1 MLKAPQRLFTYTRRK
16 LNRRKEIILMIDKH
30 QLGGQEHVPATRRR
44 KPIPL
49 RMASGPQDY
58 VPGQQEEPAVLTSIT
73 DMLQW
78 AQNWTRSRSIWPFM
92 YALACCGFEMIAA
105 ASAPQYDLSRFGS
118 EVFRASPRQADLM
131 IVAGTVSVKM
141 APRLRHLWEQMPE
154 PKWVI
159 SMGQCANSGGE
170 FYDSY
175 YTVQGVDTVVPVD
188 VYVPGCPPRP
198 EALIE
203 GIFKLREKIEKQ
215 GYIPR
220 TYQDASPAAPKAQ
233 HAQGSDDAEEQTAQV
248 RHTQEMLLNLGPQH
262 PSTHGV
268 LRLVLTLDGE
278 TVVDCTPVIG
288 YLHRGIEKTLENRP
302 YLGGIRY
309 MDNADYLSP
318 MLNEIAYAGAIE
330 QLMELEPP
338 RRAQY
343 IRLLV
348 GELQHIASHLIGIGA
363 YSNDLGTTTPLLW
376 TMRDREGVMDLFE
389 ALGGSRFNVNY
400 VRVGGVLHDFPKG
413 WLRSCETYLD
423 QLEKNMRELE
433 RLVNGNEI
441 FRARTQGVG
450 YLDPQQ
456 ALAYGLTGPLAGAS
470 GITWDLRVNRPY
482 MAYREV
488 PVNVQIRQEGDCYA
502 RNALRFQEIQESMRL
517 CRVAIEQLPPGSISI
532 RTPIAL
538 RPPRGETYFA
548 LESSK
553 GELGVYLISDG
564 SEYPWRAKL
573 RGPSFVNLQ
582 VLPELLHGYK
592 MSDVIAVLGSL
603 DFVVGEVDR

>member
-1 MLKAPQRLFTYTRRK
+1 
-16 LNRRKEIILMIDKH
+16 
-30 QLGGQEHVPATRRR
+30 
-44 KPIPL
+44 
-49 RMASGPQDY
+49 
-58 VPGQQEEPAVLTSIT
+58 
-73 DMLQW
+73 
-78 AQNWTRSRSIWPFM
+78 M

-105 ASAPQYDLSRFGS
+105 ASAPQYDMARFGS

-141 APRLRHLWEQMPE
+141 APRLRQLWEQMPE

-203 GIFKLREKIEKQ
+203 GMFKLREKIEKQ
-215 GYIPR
+215 GYVPR
-220 TYQDASPAAPKAQ
+220 NDQDTSFEAPMVQPVQETSDAEVRT
-233 HAQGSDDAEEQTAQV
+233 AQGL
-248 RHTQEMLLNLGPQH
+248 RTQEMILNLGPQH

-268 LRLVLTLDGE
+268 LRLVLTLEGE
-278 TVVDCTPVIG
+278 TVLACTPVIG

-302 YLGGIRY
+302 YMGGIRY

-318 MLNEIAYAGAIE
+318 MLNEIAYAGAVE
-330 QLMELEPP
+330 QLMGLEPP

-348 GELQHIASHLIGIGA
+348 GELQRIASHLIGIGA
-363 YSNDLGTTTPLLW
+363 YVNDLGTTTPLLW
-376 TMRDREGVMDLFE
+376 TMRDREGIMDLFE

-400 VRVGGVLHDFPKG
+400 IRVGGVLHDFPGG
-413 WLRSCETYLD
+413 WLRSCEIYLD
-423 QLEKNMRELE
+423 QLEKNMGELE
-433 RLVNGNEI
+433 TLINGNEI
-441 FRARTQGVG
+441 FLARTQGVG

-456 ALAYGLTGPLAGAS
+456 ASAYGLTGPMARAS
-470 GITWDLRVNRPY
+470 GINWDLRVDRPS

-488 PVNVQIRQEGDCYA
+488 QVQVQVRQEGDCYA
-502 RNALRFQEIQESMRL
+502 RNAVRLQEIRESMRL
-517 CRVAIEQLPPGSISI
+517 CRLAIDQLPAGAIGT
-532 RTPIAL
+532 RTPVAL

-548 LESSK
+548 IESSK
-553 GELGVYLISDG
+553 GELGVYLVSDG

-582 VLPELLHGYK
+582 ILPELLRGYK
-592 MSDVIAVLGSL
+592 LSDVIAVLGSL

>member
-1 MLKAPQRLFTYTRRK
+1 MGLKLVR
-16 LNRRKEIILMIDKH
+16 I
-30 QLGGQEHVPATRRR
+30 
-44 KPIPL
+44 
-49 RMASGPQDY
+49 
-58 VPGQQEEPAVLTSIT
+58 
-73 DMLQW
+73 
-78 AQNWTRSRSIWPFM
+78 
-92 YALACCGFEMIAA
+92 
-105 ASAPQYDLSRFGS
+105 GS
-118 EVFRASPRQADLM
+118 SL
-131 IVAGTVSVKM
+131 
-141 APRLRHLWEQMPE
+141 
-154 PKWVI
+154 
-159 SMGQCANSGGE
+159 
-170 FYDSY
+170 
-175 YTVQGVDTVVPVD
+175 
-188 VYVPGCPPRP
+188 
-198 EALIE
+198 
-203 GIFKLREKIEKQ
+203 
-215 GYIPR
+215 
-220 TYQDASPAAPKAQ
+220 AAPLVPP
-233 HAQGSDDAEEQTAQV
+233 AQGSGDVEEQTAQA

-278 TVVDCTPVIG
+278 TVLDCTPVIG

-348 GELQHIASHLIGIGA
+348 GELQRIASHLIGIGA
-363 YSNDLGTTTPLLW
+363 YVNDLGTTTPLLW
-376 TMRDREGVMDLFE
+376 TMRDREGIMDLFE

-413 WLRSCETYLD
+413 WLRSCEAYLD
-423 QLEKNMRELE
+423 KLEKNMSELE
-433 RLVNGNEI
+433 RLINGNEI
-441 FRARTQGVG
+441 FLARTQGVG

-456 ALAYGLTGPLAGAS
+456 ALAYGLTGPMARAS
-470 GITWDLRVNRPY
+470 GILWDLRVNSPS

-488 PVNVQIRQEGDCYA
+488 PVNVQTRQEGDCYA
-502 RNALRFQEIQESMRL
+502 RNAVRLQEIWESIRL
-517 CRVAIEQLPPGSISI
+517 CRVAINQLPPGPISA

-548 LESSK
+548 IESSK

-564 SEYPWRAKL
+564 SEYPWRVKL

-582 VLPELLHGYK
+582 VLPELLRGYK
-592 MSDVIAVLGSL
+592 MSDVIAILGSL